1 MFLCSGVYSIVLL
14 LYFYYNS
21 IDTAFNKSKELFFR
35 TKKDVL
41 LFTLGIIFITILI
54 LLTSNEE
61 KKEEEEKKK

>member
-1 MFLCSGVYSIVLL
+1 VYSIVL

-41 LFTLGIIFITILI
+41 LFTLGIIFITILLVI
-54 LLTSNEE
+54 LTSNEE
-61 KKEEEEKKK
+61 KKEEEVLLFVC

>member
-1 MFLCSGVYSIVLL
+1 MFLCSGVYSIVL

-41 LFTLGIIFITILI
+41 LFTLGIIIFITILI
-54 LLTSNEE
+54 LTSNEE

>member
-1 MFLCSGVYSIVLL
+1 VYSIVL

-41 LFTLGIIFITILI
+41 LFTLGIIIFITILI

>member
-1 MFLCSGVYSIVLL
+1 MYSIVL

-54 LLTSNEE
+54 LTSNEE
-61 KKEEEEKKK
+61 KKEEEEEKKK

>member
-1 MFLCSGVYSIVLL
+1 MYSIVL

-54 LLTSNEE
+54 LTSNEE
-61 KKEEEEKKK
+61 KKEEEEKKKK

>member
-1 MFLCSGVYSIVLL
+1 MFLCSGVYSIVL

-54 LLTSNEE
+54 LTSNEE
-61 KKEEEEKKK
+61 KKEEEEEKKK

>member
-1 MFLCSGVYSIVLL
+1 MFLCSGVYSIVL

-54 LLTSNEE
+54 LTSNEE

>member
-1 MFLCSGVYSIVLL
+1 MYSIVL

-54 LLTSNEE
+54 LTSNEE